1 MNNISDKL
9 VLTIILITILF
20 IFGLIFSVKSPER
33 KVIDSPI
40 LWKDDYSN
48 ISIFRNYKSY
58 PERIYKW
65 RAGISNVPQK
75 LYLNN
80 ASIAE
85 NIAFG
90 ESLKEINILKVK
102 EAAKKAEIHQYI
114 SKQPL
119 NYFSKIGENG
129 IKLSGGQRQRIGLAR
144 AFYKSS
150 EIIVLDEAT
159 SALDTFTESKIIDTV
174 FKSSKNIT
182 IILVTHRE
190 NSIKACDKV
199 VRISKDS
206 QNLIN
211 KNSI

>member
-1 MNNISDKL
+1 MEKNI
-9 VLTIILITILF
+9 
-20 IFGLIFSVKSPER
+20 
-33 KVIDSPI
+33 
-40 LWKDDYSN
+40 
-48 ISIFRNYKSY
+48 
-58 PERIYKW
+58 
-65 RAGISNVPQK
+65 AHVPQK
-75 LYLNN
+75 IFLCD
-80 ASIAE
+80 ATIAE

-119 NYFSKIGENG
+119 NYFSNIGENG

-159 SALDTFTESKIIDTV
+159 SALDINTESKIIDTV
-174 FKSSKNIT
+174 FKSSANLTT
-182 IILVTHRE
+182 IIVTHRE

-199 VRISKDS
+199 VRISKGSLDF
-206 QNLIN
+206 IN
-211 KNSI
+211 KKYI